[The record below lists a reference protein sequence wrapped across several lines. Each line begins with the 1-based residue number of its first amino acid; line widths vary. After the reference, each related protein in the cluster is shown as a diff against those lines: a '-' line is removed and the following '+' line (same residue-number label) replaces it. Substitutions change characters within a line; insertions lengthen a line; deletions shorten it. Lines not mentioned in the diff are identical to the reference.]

1 MLDDVRLDQ
10 VDPATLGLA
19 VANVEE
25 ITLTWVQLSI
35 TYEAIF
41 RVLSQCK
48 PKLKKLIIEQTW
60 EIMDWVRDV
69 DSMAQAVCLVQ
80 DVELNY
86 CDLSRDQ
93 LEAIFRNIS
102 TTPELHLQNLTIDY
116 EFETAFDLSGVS
128 PEILASAVCRLKRC
142 NLGMME
148 MTSEQLEELCR
159 EIVISKNLP
168 LSYLSL
174 YTPVPEDVRT
184 DILASA
190 VVRLEVVELYDST
203 DAQLHAILSKVVECN
218 DSKLKELYLYAEK
231 VDEEEPETRSL
242 LLKVKDKLKIFKCDF
257 DDYILKQV
265 IV

>member
-1 MLDDVRLDQ
+1 MVNLLFSFISDNDDYDVEFLRCDTVTLTTVPTQLATSLCKIAKVELIETKLSARQLHYLFRAIGQSSHLKLRKVVLDDVRLDQ

-102 TTPELHLQNLTIDY
+102 TTPELHLQNLTRDY
-116 EFETAFDLSGVS
+116 DRGCHGGT
-128 PEILASAVCRLKRC
+128 
-142 NLGMME
+142 
-148 MTSEQLEELCR
+148 R
-159 EIVISKNLP
+159 EW
-168 LSYLSL
+168 
-174 YTPVPEDVRT
+174 
-184 DILASA
+184 
-190 VVRLEVVELYDST
+190 
-203 DAQLHAILSKVVECN
+203 
-218 DSKLKELYLYAEK
+218 
-231 VDEEEPETRSL
+231 
-242 LLKVKDKLKIFKCDF
+242 
-257 DDYILKQV
+257 
-265 IV
+265 

>member
-1 MLDDVRLDQ
+1 MEFLRCETVTLTTVPTQLATSLCKIAEVELIETKLSARQLHYLFRAIGQSSHLKLRKVVLDDVRLDQ

-102 TTPELHLQNLTIDY
+102 TTPELHLQNLTRDY
-116 EFETAFDLSGVS
+116 DRGCHGGT
-128 PEILASAVCRLKRC
+128 
-142 NLGMME
+142 
-148 MTSEQLEELCR
+148 R
-159 EIVISKNLP
+159 EW
-168 LSYLSL
+168 
-174 YTPVPEDVRT
+174 
-184 DILASA
+184 
-190 VVRLEVVELYDST
+190 
-203 DAQLHAILSKVVECN
+203 
-218 DSKLKELYLYAEK
+218 
-231 VDEEEPETRSL
+231 
-242 LLKVKDKLKIFKCDF
+242 
-257 DDYILKQV
+257 
-265 IV
+265 